1 MQNSL
6 HGRRKSLGRRQG
18 MTDKEVISETERWIK
33 RLNDLSTRTENK
45 EHVDKHV
52 RLLERLIKMA
62 GEKNE

>member
-1 MQNSL
+1 
-6 HGRRKSLGRRQG
+6 